1 MSRELL
7 GRLRQGLYNG
17 EHPAKL
23 IEAIDEALRVGGEYE
38 TGHYLLIT
46 FDRYGTRLDS
56 RMLGPSG
63 LIEGQAQ
70 GRAAVAAGEC
80 ESAAVTRV
88 VWNSRDDAWGNR

>member
-7 GRLRQGLYNG
+7 GRLRQGLYDG

-23 IEAIDEALRVGGEYE
+23 IEAIDEALQVGGKYQ

-63 LIEGQAQ
+63 LIEGQAL
-70 GRAAVAAGEC
+70 GRAAIQAGEC

-88 VWNSRDDAWGNR
+88 VWNSRDDVWGAR